1 MEDMSF
7 LTKKPTKGI
16 PWQSSGWDSFTDEG
30 PDSIP
35 GQGTGIPQAS
45 WHAQKIFLKKNKYK

>member
-1 MEDMSF
+1 MV
-7 LTKKPTKGI
+7 LTKKPIREFPGSPVVGTL
-16 PWQSSGWDSFTDEG
+16 TDED